1 MMNTAGKLVSL
12 KALLRWRS
20 ACRKAGKSVVFT
32 NGCFDILH
40 SGHVSILEASRS
52 KGDLLVVGLNSDSS
66 VRRLKG
72 PARPVNTQQDR
83 ARVLSALAAVDK
95 VVIFGEETPYEL
107 LGKLRPDVLVK
118 GADYKTSE
126 IAGREFA
133 GKIARVK
140 LVKGKS
146 TTAVINKLSVARL

>member
-1 MMNTAGKLVSL
+1 MALAGMSTVLASL
-12 KALLRWRS
+12 ADVDPV
-20 ACRKAGKSVVFT
+20 VVFGEDT
-32 NGCFDILH
+32 PL
-40 SGHVSILEASRS
+40 
-52 KGDLLVVGLNSDSS
+52 GL
-66 VRRLKG
+66 
-72 PARPVNTQQDR
+72 
-83 ARVLSALAAVDK
+83 
-95 VVIFGEETPYEL
+95 IET
-107 LGKLRPDVLVK
+107 LRPDVLVK